1 MHMRALL
8 QEQEQINF
16 TLQDVLWE
24 SVVVIVLLIPLG
36 LSIWSLLDAVH
47 RPRWVWALSGR
58 RQLVWLILIIM
69 GVITMI
75 VGLFVAGYY
84 LAIVRPEL
92 RSIEA
97 GDMTQFEPPPS

>member
-1 MHMRALL
+1 
-8 QEQEQINF
+8 
-16 TLQDVLWE
+16 
-24 SVVVIVLLIPLG
+24 
-36 LSIWSLLDAVH
+36 
-47 RPRWVWALSGR
+47 VWALSGR

-75 VGLFVAGYY
+75 VGLVVAGYY

-97 GDMTQFEPPPS
+97 GDISQLEPSDGD